1 MVVVV
6 MMVIV
11 VVMTVVTGGDG
22 DSDAPRCAPWAGTP
36 QFVCWI
42 PAGGKDTAAGGPLGG
57 APGH

>member
-1 MVVVV
+1 VV